1 MKMKCLLALA
11 CGIGAL
17 ALSGCH
23 YDEPYYPASSH
34 YQGAYHGQS
43 YDRGSYGG
51 HDHGDY
57 YDEHRAA
64 HHAEHDYYDHAY

>member
-23 YDEPYYPASSH
+23 FDEPYYPSRSH
-34 YQGAYHGQS
+34 HHGSYHG
-43 YDRGSYGG
+43 RSYGRG
-51 HDHGDY
+51 YGGGYDHGDY
-57 YDEHRAA
+57 EGEHRAA
-64 HHAEHDYYDHAY
+64 DHAEHDYYDHAY